1 MENFFKVLG
10 FLLIIP
16 IILTIVILIVITLIG
31 GYVAAMIYYGWKLLI
46 GILIILTLIAILIKI
61 IRDLF

>member
-10 FLLIIP
+10 FLLIVP

-31 GYVAAMIYYGWKLLI
+31 GYVVAMIYYGWKLLI